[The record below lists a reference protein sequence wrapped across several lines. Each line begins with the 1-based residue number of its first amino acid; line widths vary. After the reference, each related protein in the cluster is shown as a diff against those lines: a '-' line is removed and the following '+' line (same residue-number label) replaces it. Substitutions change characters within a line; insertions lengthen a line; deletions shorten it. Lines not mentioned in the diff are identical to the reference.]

1 MREILLMLLV
11 ILSVPL
17 VFRRPLWGVAI
28 YIGGNIVRPEMLFW
42 GGKGGAYF
50 FTVYFI
56 LIVVSSAYQGLL
68 SKTGR
73 LANREYLLMVWLFF
87 AVLVSFQFAQY
98 PVFRGDYYV
107 VEMLKGFVICAFIY
121 LTVDEFSEVRLL
133 LNVLLGCFAF
143 LGVWGIDQHFRG
155 NERLEGLGG
164 SAWGDSNG
172 VATVFVLFLPLAL
185 AKLFTCKDRKERWL
199 ALGIAAIMA
208 ILIVCTKSRAGLLGL
223 VLSVLSYGFY
233 ARKMRQITMVALVM
247 AVVAVPF
254 ATQAYLERMKTM
266 ESGETLDGSARSRFI
281 LWQAGLMIFSDNP
294 LFGTG
299 FLTYPEAK
307 MQYED
312 RFSDLDEQ
320 FKDWVFRNNEKKV
333 THNTYIQI
341 MSDCGLF
348 GAIPY
353 FLLISGGVLA
363 GFRARQLKVRFPDKG
378 EQVCWLAGLS
388 AGITGF
394 AACIVTL
401 DTLLVTFP
409 FFMLVLTGVVA
420 RLITRDACGET
431 SPASLPPA
439 SQGYQT

>member
-1 MREILLMLLV
+1 MREIILLLLV
-11 ILSVPL
+11 ILSVPFVL
-17 VFRRPLWGVAI
+17 KNPLWGVAI

-56 LIVVSSAYQGLL
+56 LIIVASAYQGLF

-73 LANREYLLMVWLFF
+73 LANREYLLMVWLFL
-87 AVLVSFQFAQY
+87 AVWVSYEFAQY

-107 VEMLKGFVICAFIY
+107 VEMLKGFVICGFIY
-121 LTVDEFSEVRLL
+121 LTVDEFSEVRFL
-133 LNVLLGCFAF
+133 LNVLIGCFGF

-164 SAWGDSNG
+164 YAWGDSNG
-172 VATVFVLFLPLAL
+172 VATVFVLFLPVAL
-185 AKLFTCKDRKERWL
+185 AKLLTSKNRRERWL
-199 ALGIAAIMA
+199 SLGIVAIMV
-208 ILIVCTKSRAGLLGL
+208 ILIVCTQSRAGLLGL
-223 VLSVLSYGFY
+223 VVCLTSYGFY
-233 ARKMRQITMVALVM
+233 TRKIHKIAQVSLLVALL
-247 AVVAVPF
+247 ALPF
-254 ATQAYLERMKTM
+254 ATGAYMDRMKTM

-281 LWQAGLMIFSDNP
+281 LWQAGLMIFADNP

-307 MQYED
+307 MQYEN
-312 RFSDLDEQ
+312 RFSDIDEQ
-320 FKDWVFRNNEKKV
+320 FKDWVFRNQEKKV

-341 MSDCGLF
+341 MSDCGLL

-363 GFRARQLKVRFPDKG
+363 GFRARRLLVSCPEKG
-378 EQVCWLAGLS
+378 EQVNWLAGLG

-394 AACIVTL
+394 AVCIITL

-409 FFMLVLTGVVA
+409 FFLLVLTGVLSRA
-420 RLITRDACGET
+420 ITRDTGAV
-431 SPASLPPA
+431 SAPAAFPPA
-439 SQGYQT
+439 SEGCQT